1 MQTGLLPHE
10 HGAVAHT
17 HPDDDSFAIP
27 KQYEGSRTLPAMLDA
42 AGYDTYL
49 GSAFIT
55 PFLAMQGWFQ
65 QHCVYGDADAA
76 TVIEEYRSWRE
87 NRNQTYGYL
96 QLGDLHAPIEPPEEY
111 VRSRNVDTSLDGL
124 ATLEQYTDDYETAPD
139 GWRENRLRLYRAALE
154 YVEDA
159 LTPLVEEVRENTLLV
174 VTGDHGEAMWEHHD
188 LDRQFADSRPN
199 YCVGHGGTPF
209 DTLARV
215 PARIHPSRD
224 ASLDNGGWPSGRD
237 LPRTICAGLGID
249 ESAFNGANWF
259 TGISEDQ
266 ATICEGTRYGTER
279 KAIYQRHEKVIRS
292 ETDDVTLGATIDET
306 GETFGVVQ
314 RDVTRGRLVAVFG
327 RAAKEASN

>member
-188 LDRQFADSRPN
+188 LAANSLTLDPTTVSVTAAHPLTHSLGSQREYTTPVETHLLTMEGGQADVIYLEQFVRASVSTN
-199 YCVGHGGTPF
+199 LLST
-209 DTLARV
+209 ART
-215 PARIHPSRD
+215 
-224 ASLDNGGWPSGRD
+224 G
-237 LPRTICAGLGID
+237 LPVSQR
-249 ESAFNGANWF
+249 
-259 TGISEDQ
+259 
-266 ATICEGTRYGTER
+266 TER
-279 KAIYQRHEKVIRS
+279 QSVKERGTVLNERRFIRGKVIRS